1 MCTSSETLLVS
12 TLWGSDVGGSLWG
25 AFIFAAEEEEGTNP
39 YGQCLRS
46 LSCLVNLNRGS
57 NNQLITQLL
66 GRLLLVLLPLAAVSC
81 HLGGGTFCSSTI
93 NLQHL
98 LQNQGSLLPHT
109 NVIQLCK
116 YANFIFA
123 GWWSRTPIS
132 SRMQSIIFLTSS
144 CWPELTMAKDWG
156 DNGPSNWLVGGG
168 AGGSGVCWLSLEIFR
183 LAISSSNSI
192 LSWICRAAHVDTD
205 IKKKK
210 RRKKTHKAW
219 IFCFSRVHYNLNVQ
233 TMQRKGK

>member
-1 MCTSSETLLVS
+1 MWTSSETLLVI
-12 TLWGSDVGGSLWG
+12 TAWGSDVGGSHWV

-39 YGQCLRS
+39 YGQCFRS
-46 LSCLVNLNRGS
+46 ISCLVNLNRLS
-57 NNQLITQLL
+57 INQLNTQLL
-66 GRLLLVLLPLAAVSC
+66 GRLLLVLRPLAAVSY

-109 NVIQLCK
+109 NIIQLCK

-123 GWWSRTPIS
+123 GCCSRTPIS
-132 SRMQSIIFLTSS
+132 NRIQPIIFLTSPS
-144 CWPELTMAKDWG
+144 WPELTMAKDWG

-192 LSWICRAAHVDTD
+192 LAWICRAAYVYTN
-205 IKKKK
+205 I
-210 RRKKTHKAW
+210 
-219 IFCFSRVHYNLNVQ
+219 
-233 TMQRKGK
+233 

>member
-12 TLWGSDVGGSLWG
+12 TAWGSDVGGSLWG
-25 AFIFAAEEEEGTNP
+25 AFIFAAEEETNP

-46 LSCLVNLNRGS
+46 YSCLVNLNRGS
-57 NNQLITQLL
+57 INQLNTQLL
-66 GRLLLVLLPLAAVSC
+66 GRLLLVLLPLAAVSR

-93 NLQHL
+93 YLQHL
-98 LQNQGSLLPHT
+98 FQNQGPLLPH
-109 NVIQLCK
+109 K
-116 YANFIFA
+116 YHSTMQVVLDA
-123 GWWSRTPIS
+123 GPIS
-132 SRMQSIIFLTSS
+132 SRMLSIIFLTSS

-192 LSWICRAAHVDTD
+192 LAWICRAAHVDID
-205 IKKKK
+205 I
-210 RRKKTHKAW
+210 
-219 IFCFSRVHYNLNVQ
+219 
-233 TMQRKGK
+233 

>member
-1 MCTSSETLLVS
+1 MCTSSETLLVI
-12 TLWGSDVGGSLWG
+12 TAWGSDVGGSLWG
-25 AFIFAAEEEEGTNP
+25 AFIFAAEEDEGTNP
-39 YGQCLRS
+39 YGQCFRS
-46 LSCLVNLNRGS
+46 LCLVNLNQGS
-57 NNQLITQLL
+57 INQLNTQLL

-109 NVIQLCK
+109 NTIQLCK
-116 YANFIFA
+116 YRYAYLIFA
-123 GWWSRTPIS
+123 GCWSRTPIS
-132 SRMQSIIFLTSS
+132 NRIQSIIFLNSS

-192 LSWICRAAHVDTD
+192 LAWICRADHVDTN
-205 IKKKK
+205 I
-210 RRKKTHKAW
+210 
-219 IFCFSRVHYNLNVQ
+219 
-233 TMQRKGK
+233 